1 MEPSKRCGHKMMF
14 KIFILTLFCN
24 SLIFTN
30 TIAQAVHDIQ
40 YPFPETVASRFAN
53 SFLFNT
59 ACPTENDKNR
69 TIVENFLTKSYWS
82 QERAETDTDHL
93 TISQITVLNDL
104 VHTSACSTI
113 NDLYQEPLTEDN
125 GLGEPAYNTTYYKVG
140 TFYFVAISIR
150 QSDTPG
156 VVSMGLSYLHIY
168 NDSIEL
174 IEAYA
179 F

>member
-1 MEPSKRCGHKMMF
+1 MF

-30 TIAQAVHDIQ
+30 TIAQTVHDIQ
-40 YPFPETVASRFAN
+40 NLIPETEASRFAN

-59 ACPTENDKNR
+59 ACPIENEKNK

-82 QERAETDTDHL
+82 QERADTDTDHL

-113 NDLYQEPLTEDN
+113 NDLYQEALTEDN

>member
-1 MEPSKRCGHKMMF
+1 MMF
-14 KIFILTLFCN
+14 KIFILSLLCN
-24 SLIFTN
+24 VLIFTN
-30 TIAQAVHDIQ
+30 TITQTVHDIQ
-40 YPFPETVASRFAN
+40 NLIPETEASRFAN

-59 ACPTENDKNR
+59 ACPTENEKHR

-82 QERAETDTDHL
+82 QERADTDTDHL

-104 VHTSACSTI
+104 VHTSACSTF
-113 NDLYQEPLTEDN
+113 NDLYQEALTEDN
-125 GLGEPAYNTTYYKVG
+125 GLGEHAYSTTYYKVG

-168 NDSIEL
+168 NDSKEL
-174 IEAYA
+174 IEAYV